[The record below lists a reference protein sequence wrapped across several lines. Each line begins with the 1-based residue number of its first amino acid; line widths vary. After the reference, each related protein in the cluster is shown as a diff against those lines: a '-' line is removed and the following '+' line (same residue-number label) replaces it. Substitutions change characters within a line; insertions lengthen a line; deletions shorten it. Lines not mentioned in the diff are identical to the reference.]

1 MVIVA
6 KKDAATLAY
15 HDVREE
21 LVAVLI
27 RNNCI

>member
-1 MVIVA
+1 VIVA

-15 HDVREE
+15 NDVCEE
-21 LVAVLI
+21 LAAVLV